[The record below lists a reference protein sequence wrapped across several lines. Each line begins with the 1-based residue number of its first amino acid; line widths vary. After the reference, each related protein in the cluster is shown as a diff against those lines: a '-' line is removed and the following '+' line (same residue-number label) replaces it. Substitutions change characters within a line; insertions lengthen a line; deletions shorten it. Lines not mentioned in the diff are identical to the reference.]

1 MGVIASSIVLRLHAL
16 VLHGKGYLVPTLR
29 QLRERH
35 HLTQEQ
41 LAVAAEVST
50 STVYHIEAGK
60 VRPRTAIV
68 RRLARALAVEPR
80 DIEIDR
86 QRTPALFKEAASGID
101 HGQ

>member
-1 MGVIASSIVLRLHAL
+1 
-16 VLHGKGYLVPTLR
+16 
-29 QLRERH
+29 LREQR

-68 RRLARALAVEPR
+68 QRLARVLGVQPH
-80 DIEIDR
+80 DIHFEIHHR
-86 QRTPALFKEAASGID
+86 VPKRAA
-101 HGQ
+101 